1 KAAAQVEDAASRL
14 ALRARE
20 RRILLGSTAAAAA
33 AASGG
38 GAAARLRRLPSSPL
52 LQDSLLLARASQD
65 TAAGE
70 AGTASPKAAAAGRP
84 ILRHARSIRGP
95 GLAAAGAA
103 GRQRRSQP
111 PPPLS
116 PHSHLLDAA
125 MDEDGGAKDGNDEE
139 ARLARRE
146 RALKYYSGQLHLDA
160 TLKSEAEA
168 IIFQSE
174 NPVEYRVIMQPR
186 KHPPRH
192 IERGEKLPDAIGLAV
207 LRAAAPAE
215 AERRESH

>member
-20 RRILLGSTAAAAA
+20 RRVLLGSTAAAAA

-65 TAAGE
+65 TAAAAE

-111 PPPLS
+111 SPPLS
-116 PHSHLLDAA
+116 PHSYLLDAA
-125 MDEDGGAKDGNDEE
+125 MDEDSSANDGNDEE

-160 TLKSEAEA
+160 ALKSEAEA

-174 NPVEYRVIMQPR
+174 NPVGRR
-186 KHPPRH
+186 K
-192 IERGEKLPDAIGLAV
+192 K
-207 LRAAAPAE
+207 
-215 AERRESH
+215 